1 MLSVGVQVRE
11 WLVIVARGALGR
23 ARRGES
29 LSRVTK

>member
-11 WLVIVARGALGR
+11 WLVIAARGALGR